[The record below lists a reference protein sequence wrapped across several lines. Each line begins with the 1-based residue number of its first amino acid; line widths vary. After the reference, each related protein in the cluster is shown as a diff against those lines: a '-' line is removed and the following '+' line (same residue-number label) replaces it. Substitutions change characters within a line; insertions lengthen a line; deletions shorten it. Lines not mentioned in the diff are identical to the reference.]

1 MDLQY
6 YKLFNKETSQGIV
19 GLLRPFKDS
28 SSSKRSS
35 KAKKSHFKIFSIDN
49 HNMSQSATDYFFVVD
64 EPSYKMYNF
73 SQSRSVPDT
82 IEEEYKMYVFKISKD
97 VNTLLDHEFK
107 ISKSLEELSPF
118 LPHFNRILEI
128 KRNIKCLLPENKK
141 QRGSGDFNPFIK
153 YNCIRDV
160 SVIEYI
166 PSKMTLLKY
175 LQKTSFTS
183 CSEALIHQ
191 LIIALFVAQQEV
203 NFTHYDLHLENVLLR
218 RCLKRTFF
226 WYKFMYEGALIERL
240 IFTNGYFPVIFDY
253 GFAYTKGLENTN
265 YNNSTF
271 FTNKGYTPFMF
282 DEIND
287 FKTLM
292 VRMAFVK
299 NCPKKFKDLAEST
312 FLNSDSIK
320 FKLDRE
326 TGWIKSANSSAG
338 RVVCNRLKKTILDIN
353 NDYKENF
360 IFMELDNVVELF
372 GILIKLPIE
381 KEHKNHS
388 TKKTIKYSVSTFIH
402 EWNKIDA
409 WFSEDFADDKLNIIK
424 RMFEAINNLIEAEE
438 VEIVRNFKLKLF
450 EAFDG
455 FGEFVNVQGV
465 DYGALLSSIIE
476 ISNFIEDIV
485 YTEIQRYKKLFNLT
499 SCMDG
504 WNLFNSIEEKVK
516 SDLPYIFQPSDNVVL
531 FDCVERTTS
540 SFELVDQDIIE
551 ALNIAG
557 SLEAQIG
564 LFNSLSWEKFN

>member
-1 MDLQY
+1 
-6 YKLFNKETSQGIV
+6 
-19 GLLRPFKDS
+19 
-28 SSSKRSS
+28 
-35 KAKKSHFKIFSIDN
+35 
-49 HNMSQSATDYFFVVD
+49 
-64 EPSYKMYNF
+64 
-73 SQSRSVPDT
+73 
-82 IEEEYKMYVFKISKD
+82 
-97 VNTLLDHEFK
+97 
-107 ISKSLEELSPF
+107 
-118 LPHFNRILEI
+118 
-128 KRNIKCLLPENKK
+128 
-141 QRGSGDFNPFIK
+141 
-153 YNCIRDV
+153 
-160 SVIEYI
+160 
-166 PSKMTLLKY
+166 
-175 LQKTSFTS
+175 
-183 CSEALIHQ
+183 
-191 LIIALFVAQQEV
+191 
-203 NFTHYDLHLENVLLR
+203 
-218 RCLKRTFF
+218 
-226 WYKFMYEGALIERL
+226 MYEGALIERL

-299 NCPKKFKDLAEST
+299 NCPEKFKDLAEST
-312 FLNSDSIK
+312 FLNSGSIK